1 MNSSSW
7 LNNLGLN
14 SWMSSRALVLI
25 LGILSLI
32 VLTSRVQV
40 TRKDLFKTWKDLKVI
55 PKDYIHLEGLSPED
69 SWASQVVES
78 LEMVKK
84 LEQEGYEINPNIR
97 EIQNTGKPFDP
108 VVYQIVSNGE
118 VYYVIYE

>member
-40 TRKDLFKTWKDLKVI
+40 TRKDLLKTWKDLKVI

>member
-40 TRKDLFKTWKDLKVI
+40 TRKDLLKTWKDLKVI

-69 SWASQVVES
+69 SWSSQVVES